1 MAENASV
8 ASSAAAAA
16 EHGGSAAAEPAG
28 TEDRTPL
35 TELTSDE
42 FGAVGTWDLKVFD
55 SNIRDYQYTWKGREQ
70 TGRKLVIILLSL
82 DADQYCLGLARV
94 AKSGESLEALQ
105 SRFAT
110 GTVSRFTKTILFTGE
125 KPQFIHT
132 ACRIAINLRASHAA
146 RMLQSTR
153 FPTAPEPVTT
163 IAAILQLKDPASI
176 RSHGGA
182 RKDLG

>member
-1 MAENASV
+1 MAENVFV

-35 TELTSDE
+35 TELISDE
-42 FGAVGTWDLKVFD
+42 TGAAGTWDLKVFD

-82 DADQYCLGLARV
+82 DADQYCLGLARA
-94 AKSGESLEALQ
+94 AKSGDSLEALQ

-110 GTVSRFTKTILFTGE
+110 GTVWRFPNVTLFTSE
-125 KPQFIHT
+125 KPQYLHT
-132 ACRIAINLRASHAA
+132 ACPSACARPTLRECCRARASP
-146 RMLQSTR
+146 RLPNPPQPSR
-153 FPTAPEPVTT
+153 RYF
-163 IAAILQLKDPASI
+163 S
-176 RSHGGA
+176 
-182 RKDLG
+182 

>member
-8 ASSAAAAA
+8 ASSAAAAE

-35 TELTSDE
+35 TELISDE
-42 FGAVGTWDLKVFD
+42 TGAAGTWDLKVFD

-70 TGRKLVIILLSL
+70 AGRKLVIILLSL
-82 DADQYCLGLARV
+82 DADQYCLGLARA

-110 GTVSRFTKTILFTGE
+110 GTVWRFPNVTLFTSE
-125 KPQFIHT
+125 NHST
-132 ACRIAINLRASHAA
+132 YTLRAASPSACA
-146 RMLQSTR
+146 RQALR
-153 FPTAPEPVTT
+153 
-163 IAAILQLKDPASI
+163 DCCRASASPW
-176 RSHGGA
+176 RPNPPQPS
-182 RKDLG
+182 RRYCS